1 MPVAITE
8 WDKLNEFQY
17 RHKIM
22 KDSFLENR
30 NGIWI
35 YYDKSNVD
43 VTIPLQAFSVNPIFN
58 PQDVQLES
66 ILGTYAEFETE
77 FTRGL
82 L

>member
-17 RHKIM
+17 RHKTM

-30 NGIWI
+30 NGIWV
-35 YYDKSNVD
+35 YYDKSNMD
-43 VTIPLQAFSVNPIFN
+43 ITIPLQALSVNPVFS
-58 PQDVQLES
+58 PQDVQIES
-66 ILGTYAEFETE
+66 ILGTYNEFVIEFE
-77 FTRGL
+77 RGL